1 MSPRLAAAMPPRPG
15 LPPEILVSAS
25 LAWPTC
31 ALMASLGALTFTLL
45 GCSLRRMRSRDRLTV
60 LVWWFAS
67 TCCVGAG
74 LWGSWALG
82 LAALTPPVS
91 LPALQFQPLA
101 MAALGGAAAAIVAAL
116 HAVARLDVPE
126 VPRCAIHTALF
137 TAGWAAMFEIA
148 RRSLTWGVAVPGS
161 VLGLPVLAVSAG
173 LVALGCAAALWLV
186 FGERWRHSGRVL
198 PRLWL
203 CAGTLGAC
211 HAAALILALRSLA
224 LPAGPSEAL
233 GAAAAHAAMSAITL
247 ELVSGL
253 SAVLV
258 AVGLVA
264 SWLDTH
270 SHVRNRELA
279 LSLNDANRRLRDQ
292 AHSDPLTRMPNRL
305 MFEERM
311 AAALAALGRD
321 PEDSALAVMFIDLD
335 GFKPVND
342 SFGHVAGDTV
352 LREIGRRLQAIARPE
367 DTVARV
373 GGDEFLL
380 MTVRPGHEAV
390 AAAIAQRVL
399 EALNEPLTLPN
410 DVVVN
415 LSASI
420 GIVLYPEHGH
430 HAKMI
435 ANADAAM
442 YAAKRAGGSTYAF
455 FEPRMELD
463 AREQL
468 ALQNDLR
475 HAIERHELQLYY
487 QPKIHAKS
495 GQITGVEALLRWQHP
510 VRGFV
515 SPGTFIPVAE
525 RFGLIGAIGNWVI
538 DEACR
543 QMSDWR
549 KQGLRMRVAVNLSV
563 HQLRQED
570 LVQRVRIAVDH
581 FRIDPA
587 LLTFEITESVAME
600 DTQETMRAFSQ
611 LAAAGVGLSIDDFGT
626 GYSSLSYLRKLPARQ
641 LKIDQSFV
649 QDLGTSQDALAVVD
663 AVIKLAHALGLHVV
677 AEGVETTRQRDIL
690 LTLQC
695 DELQGYLFARPMA
708 ARLLTLWAMGEA
720 RTVPHTAP
728 DAASGRDDF
737 RDSLYSPDG
746 PDTVIDVLQ

>member
-1 MSPRLAAAMPPRPG
+1 MSF
-15 LPPEILVSAS
+15 S
-25 LAWPTC
+25 LAWPQC
-31 ALMASLGALTFTLL
+31 ALMALLGVLTFALL

-60 LVWWFAS
+60 IVWWFAS
-67 TCCVGAG
+67 VFSVGGG
-74 LWGSWALG
+74 LWGTWAL
-82 LAALTPPVS
+82 ALSALSPPVA
-91 LPALQFQPLA
+91 LQALQFQPLWL
-101 MAALGGAAAAIVAAL
+101 AALAIVAATAVCLL
-116 HAVARLDVPE
+116 HFTARLAWSE
-126 VPRCAIHTALF
+126 VLRCTVHTTIF
-137 TAGWAAMFEIA
+137 SAGWAAMFEVA
-148 RRSLTWGVAVPGS
+148 RRSPSWGTAASGTFHD
-161 VLGLPVLAVSAG
+161 LPALAVSA
-173 LVALGCAAALWLV
+173 ALAAAGCATALWLV
-186 FGERWRHSGRVL
+186 FGERWRNAGWVVQ
-198 PRLWL
+198 RLWL
-203 CAGTLGAC
+203 CATLMGGC
-211 HAAALILALRSLA
+211 HAAALMIAVSALR
-224 LPAGPSEAL
+224 LPSPPGGAEAL
-233 GAAAAHAAMSAITL
+233 ATHAALDAGTL
-247 ELVSGL
+247 MLVSGVA
-253 SAVLV
+253 AVLV
-258 AVGLVA
+258 VVGLVA
-264 SWLDTH
+264 SWLDSHAH
-270 SHVRNRELA
+270 SRNRQLA
-279 LSLNDANRRLRDQ
+279 ISLNDANRRLRDQ

-311 AAALAALGRD
+311 AAALARIGAEPD
-321 PEDSALAVMFIDLD
+321 ACALAVMFIDLD

-380 MTVRPGHEAV
+380 MTLRPGHEAV

-399 EALNEPLTLPN
+399 EALMEPLTLPN
-410 DVVVN
+410 EVVVN

-420 GIVLYPEHGH
+420 GIVMYPEHGH

-515 SPGTFIPVAE
+515 SPGLFIPIAE
-525 RFGLIGAIGNWVI
+525 RFGLIGSIGNWVI

-543 QMSDWR
+543 QMQDWK

-570 LVQRVRIAVDH
+570 LVQRIRIAVDH
-581 FRIDPA
+581 FRVDPA

-600 DTQETMRAFSQ
+600 DTQETLRAFSQ
-611 LAAAGVGLSIDDFGT
+611 LAALGVSLSIDDFGT
-626 GYSSLSYLRKLPARQ
+626 GYSSLAYLRKLPARQ

-663 AVIKLAHALGLHVV
+663 AVIKLAHALGLQVV
-677 AEGVETTRQRDIL
+677 AEGVETARQRDIL

-720 RTVPHTAP
+720 RTVSHTAP
-728 DAASGRDDF
+728 EAVSGRDDF
-737 RDSLYSPDG
+737 RDSLYAPDG

>member
-1 MSPRLAAAMPPRPG
+1 MP
-15 LPPEILVSAS
+15 VS
-25 LAWPTC
+25 LAWPLC
-31 ALMASLGALTFTLL
+31 ALMALLGVLTFALL

-60 LVWWFAS
+60 IVWWFAS
-67 TCCVGAG
+67 VFCVGGG
-74 LWGSWALG
+74 LWGTWAL
-82 LAALTPPVS
+82 ALSALMPPVAQQS
-91 LPALQFQPLA
+91 LQFQPL
-101 MAALGGAAAAIVAAL
+101 MLAALAIAAATVVTML
-116 HAVARLDVPE
+116 HFVARLDWSE
-126 VPRCAIHTALF
+126 VPRCAVHTTIF
-137 TAGWAAMFEIA
+137 TTGWMAMFEVA
-148 RRSLTWGVAVPGS
+148 RRSLSWGTALPGTFQ
-161 VLGLPVLAVSAG
+161 GLPTLALSAT
-173 LVALGCAAALWLV
+173 LVAAGCATALWLV
-186 FGERWRHSGRVL
+186 FGERWRHAGAVL
-198 PRLWL
+198 QRLWL
-203 CAGTLGAC
+203 CATLLGGC
-211 HAAALILALRSLA
+211 HAGALMLSLGTLA
-224 LPAGPSEAL
+224 LPAAPSDAGDAAASHGAL
-233 GAAAAHAAMSAITL
+233 GVGPML
-247 ELVSGL
+247 LVSAL

-258 AVGLVA
+258 VVGLVA
-264 SWLDTH
+264 SWLDSHAH
-270 SHVRNRELA
+270 SRNRQLA
-279 LSLNDANRRLRDQ
+279 NSLNDANKRLREQ

-311 AAALAALGRD
+311 AAALKQVGSH
-321 PEDSALAVMFIDLD
+321 PESCALAVMFIDLD

-342 SFGHVAGDTV
+342 SFGHVAGDAV

-380 MTVRPGHEAV
+380 MTLRPGHEAV

-410 DVVVN
+410 DVIVN

-420 GIVLYPEHGH
+420 GIVMYPEHGH

-515 SPGTFIPVAE
+515 PPNLFIPIAE
-525 RFGLIGAIGNWVI
+525 RFGLIGTIGNWVI

-543 QMSDWR
+543 QMAEWK

-570 LVQRVRIAVDH
+570 LVQRVRIAVGH
-581 FRIDPA
+581 FRVDPA

-600 DTQETMRAFSQ
+600 DTQETLQAFSQ
-611 LAAAGVGLSIDDFGT
+611 LAAVGVSLSIDDFGT

-677 AEGVETTRQRDIL
+677 AEGVETARQRDIL
-690 LTLQC
+690 LSLQC

-728 DAASGRDDF
+728 DATSGRDDF

>member
-1 MSPRLAAAMPPRPG
+1 M
-15 LPPEILVSAS
+15 SAS
-25 LAWPTC
+25 LAWPIC
-31 ALMASLGALTFTLL
+31 ALMALLGVMTVALL

-67 TCCVGAG
+67 VCSVGAG

-82 LAALTPPVS
+82 LSALTTPVSSQALAFQPMALAALAV
-91 LPALQFQPLA
+91 
-101 MAALGGAAAAIVAAL
+101 AAATVVAAL
-116 HAVARLDVPE
+116 HLVARLDWPE
-126 VPRCAIHTALF
+126 VLRCAVHTTLF
-137 TAGWAAMFEIA
+137 TAGWVAMFEIA
-148 RRSLTWGVAVPGS
+148 RRGFSWGPATPGIVFGLPTLALSAALVAV
-161 VLGLPVLAVSAG
+161 
-173 LVALGCAAALWLV
+173 GCATALWLV
-186 FGERWRHSGRVL
+186 FGERWRHAGHVIK
-198 PRLWL
+198 RLWL
-203 CAGTLGAC
+203 CAATLGGC
-211 HAAALILALRSLA
+211 HAAALVLSLRALQLPPAPETLAGHA
-224 LPAGPSEAL
+224 AL
-233 GAAAAHAAMSAITL
+233 GANAL

-253 SAVLV
+253 AAVLV
-258 AVGLVA
+258 AVGLFA

-270 SHVRNRELA
+270 AHMRNRELA
-279 LSLNDANRRLRDQ
+279 SSLNDANKRLRDQ

-305 MFEERM
+305 LFEERM
-311 AAALAALGRD
+311 NAALAAIGPD
-321 PEDSALAVMFIDLD
+321 PEPAALAVLFIDLD

-342 SFGHVAGDTV
+342 SFGHVAGDAV

-399 EALNEPLTLPN
+399 AALNEPLTLPN

-468 ALQNDLR
+468 ALQHDLR
-475 HAIERHELQLYY
+475 SAIERNELQLYY

-495 GQITGVEALLRWQHP
+495 GQITGVEALLRWQHA

-515 SPGTFIPVAE
+515 PPNLFIPIAE
-525 RFGLIGAIGNWVI
+525 RFGLIGTIGNWVI

-543 QMSDWR
+543 QMSEWR

-581 FRIDPA
+581 FRVDPA

-611 LAAAGVGLSIDDFGT
+611 LAAVGVSLAIDDFGT

-649 QDLGTSQDALAVVD
+649 QDLGASQDALAVVD
-663 AVIKLAHALGLHVV
+663 AVIKLAHALGLNVV
-677 AEGVETTRQRDIL
+677 AEGVETARQRDIL

-720 RTVPHTAP
+720 RNVSHTVP
-728 DAASGRDDF
+728 DAQSGRDDF

-746 PDTVIDVLQ
+746 PDTVIDLLQ

>member
-1 MSPRLAAAMPPRPG
+1 
-15 LPPEILVSAS
+15 
-25 LAWPTC
+25 
-31 ALMASLGALTFTLL
+31 
-45 GCSLRRMRSRDRLTV
+45 
-60 LVWWFAS
+60 
-67 TCCVGAG
+67 
-74 LWGSWALG
+74 
-82 LAALTPPVS
+82 
-91 LPALQFQPLA
+91 
-101 MAALGGAAAAIVAAL
+101 
-116 HAVARLDVPE
+116 
-126 VPRCAIHTALF
+126 
-137 TAGWAAMFEIA
+137 
-148 RRSLTWGVAVPGS
+148 
-161 VLGLPVLAVSAG
+161 
-173 LVALGCAAALWLV
+173 
-186 FGERWRHSGRVL
+186 
-198 PRLWL
+198 
-203 CAGTLGAC
+203 
-211 HAAALILALRSLA
+211 
-224 LPAGPSEAL
+224 
-233 GAAAAHAAMSAITL
+233 
-247 ELVSGL
+247 
-253 SAVLV
+253 
-258 AVGLVA
+258 
-264 SWLDTH
+264 
-270 SHVRNRELA
+270 
-279 LSLNDANRRLRDQ
+279 
-292 AHSDPLTRMPNRL
+292 
-305 MFEERM
+305 
-311 AAALAALGRD
+311 
-321 PEDSALAVMFIDLD
+321 MFIDLD

-342 SFGHVAGDTV
+342 SFGHVAGDAV
-352 LREIGRRLQAIARPE
+352 LREIGRRLQAIARPA

-380 MTVRPGHEAV
+380 MTLRPGHEAV

-410 DVVVN
+410 DVIVN

-420 GIVLYPEHGH
+420 GIVMYPEHGH

-515 SPGTFIPVAE
+515 APGLFIPIAE
-525 RFGLIGAIGNWVI
+525 RFGLIGTIGNWVI

-581 FRIDPA
+581 FRVDPA

-600 DTQETMRAFSQ
+600 DTQETHARV
-611 LAAAGVGLSIDDFGT
+611 LAARRGGRERWPSTTSA
-626 GYSSLSYLRKLPARQ
+626 PATPACPTCASCPPQ

-649 QDLGTSQDALAVVD
+649 QDLGASQDALAVVD

-677 AEGVETTRQRDIL
+677 AEGVETARQRDIL

-708 ARLLTLWAMGEA
+708 ARLLTLWAMGENAHRVAHRA
-720 RTVPHTAP
+720 RRHIRPRRLPRLALLPMAP
-728 DAASGRDDF
+728 T
-737 RDSLYSPDG
+737 G
-746 PDTVIDVLQ
+746 PTPSSKGPTRSSTLLQ

>member
-1 MSPRLAAAMPPRPG
+1 MTD
-15 LPPEILVSAS
+15 S
-25 LAWPTC
+25 LAWPLC
-31 ALMASLGALTFTLL
+31 APMALLGVLTFALL
-45 GCSLRRMRSRDRLTV
+45 GCSLRRMRSRDRLSV

-67 TCCVGAG
+67 VCCVGAG

-82 LAALTPPVS
+82 LAALTPRV
-91 LPALQFQPLA
+91 AQAGLQFQPTSLA
-101 MAALGGAAAAIVAAL
+101 GLALAAATVVAAL
-116 HAVARLDVPE
+116 HFAARLAWPE
-126 VPRCAIHTALF
+126 VVRCAVHTTLLA
-137 TAGWAAMFEIA
+137 AGWLGMFEIA
-148 RRSLTWGVAVPGS
+148 RRGFIGGPATAGDWQ
-161 VLGLPVLAVSAG
+161 GLPVPALSA
-173 LVALGCAAALWLV
+173 ALEAAGCATALWLV
-186 FGERWRHSGRVL
+186 FGERWRHAGRVL
-198 PRLWL
+198 QRLWL
-203 CAGTLGAC
+203 CAATAGGC
-211 HAAALILALRSLA
+211 HAAALLLSLGSLRF
-224 LPAGPSEAL
+224 PAP
-233 GAAAAHAAMSAITL
+233 AAAAIDASAGHGAVGAGTL
-247 ELVSGL
+247 VPV
-253 SAVLV
+253 SAVAALLV
-258 AVGLVA
+258 VVGLVA
-264 SWLDTH
+264 TWLDTH
-270 SHVRNRELA
+270 SHTRNRELA
-279 LSLNDANRRLRDQ
+279 ESLNDANKRLRDQ

-311 AAALAALGRD
+311 AAALKAIGAD
-321 PEDSALAVMFIDLD
+321 PEPSALAVMFIDLD

-380 MTVRPGHEAV
+380 MTLRPGHEAV

-399 EALNEPLTLPN
+399 EALNEPLVLPN

-487 QPKIHAKS
+487 QPKIHGKS
-495 GQITGVEALLRWQHP
+495 GQVTGVEALLRWQHP

-515 SPGTFIPVAE
+515 SPGLFIPVAE

-543 QMSDWR
+543 QMAEWK

-587 LLTFEITESVAME
+587 LL
-600 DTQETMRAFSQ
+600 
-611 LAAAGVGLSIDDFGT
+611 
-626 GYSSLSYLRKLPARQ
+626 
-641 LKIDQSFV
+641 
-649 QDLGTSQDALAVVD
+649 
-663 AVIKLAHALGLHVV
+663 
-677 AEGVETTRQRDIL
+677 
-690 LTLQC
+690 
-695 DELQGYLFARPMA
+695 
-708 ARLLTLWAMGEA
+708 
-720 RTVPHTAP
+720 
-728 DAASGRDDF
+728 
-737 RDSLYSPDG
+737 
-746 PDTVIDVLQ
+746 

>member
-1 MSPRLAAAMPPRPG
+1 M
-15 LPPEILVSAS
+15 SAS
-25 LAWPTC
+25 LAWPLC
-31 ALMASLGALTFTLL
+31 ALMALLGVLTFALL

-60 LVWWFAS
+60 IVWWFAS
-67 TCCVGAG
+67 VFCVGSG
-74 LWGSWALG
+74 LWGTWALA
-82 LAALTPPVS
+82 LSALTPPVA
-91 LPALQFQPLA
+91 LQALQFQPLA
-101 MAALGGAAAAIVAAL
+101 LAALAMVAAAVVTTL
-116 HAVARLDVPE
+116 HFVARLAWLE
-126 VPRCAIHTALF
+126 VPRCAVHTAIF
-137 TAGWAAMFEIA
+137 TAGWALMFEFA
-148 RRSLTWGVAVPGS
+148 RRSPSWGTATAGTFQ
-161 VLGLPVLAVSAG
+161 GLPTLALSAA
-173 LVALGCAAALWLV
+173 LVAAGCATALWIV
-186 FGERWRHSGRVL
+186 FGERWRLVGQVHQ
-198 PRLWL
+198 RLWL
-203 CAGTLGAC
+203 CATVLGGC
-211 HAAALILALRSLA
+211 HSAALILSLGALR
-224 LPAGPSEAL
+224 LPRAPSDGGEAL
-233 GAAAAHAAMSAITL
+233 ANHGALGVGTMV
-247 ELVSGL
+247 LVSGL
-253 SAVLV
+253 AGVV
-258 AVGLVA
+258 VVVGLVA
-264 SWLDTH
+264 SWLD
-270 SHVRNRELA
+270 SHAHARNRQLA
-279 LSLNDANRRLRDQ
+279 HSLNDANRRLRDQ

-311 AAALAALGRD
+311 AAALAAIGREPD
-321 PEDSALAVMFIDLD
+321 ACALAVMFIDLD

-342 SFGHVAGDTV
+342 SFGHVAGDAV

-380 MTVRPGHEAV
+380 MTLRPGHEAV

-399 EALNEPLTLPN
+399 EALNEPLTLAN

-420 GIVLYPEHGH
+420 GIVMYPEHGH

-515 SPGTFIPVAE
+515 SPGLFIPLAE
-525 RFGLIGAIGNWVI
+525 RFGLIGSIGNWVI

-543 QMSDWR
+543 QMQDWK

-570 LVQRVRIAVDH
+570 LVQRIRIAVDH
-581 FRIDPA
+581 FRVDPA

-611 LAAAGVGLSIDDFGT
+611 LAAVGVSLSIDDFGT

-663 AVIKLAHALGLHVV
+663 AVIKLAHALGLQVV
-677 AEGVETTRQRDIL
+677 AEGVETARQRDIL

-708 ARLLTLWAMGEA
+708 ARLLTLWAMGET
-720 RTVPHTAP
+720 RTVSHTAP
-728 DAASGRDDF
+728 DAATGRDDF
-737 RDSLYSPDG
+737 RDSLYCPDG
-746 PDTVIDVLQ
+746 PDTVIDTLQ

>member
-1 MSPRLAAAMPPRPG
+1 M
-15 LPPEILVSAS
+15 SAS
-25 LAWPTC
+25 LAWPIC
-31 ALMASLGALTFTLL
+31 ALMALLGVMTVALL

-67 TCCVGAG
+67 VCSVGAG

-82 LAALTPPVS
+82 LSALTTPVSSQALAFQPMALAALAV
-91 LPALQFQPLA
+91 
-101 MAALGGAAAAIVAAL
+101 AAATVVAAL
-116 HAVARLDVPE
+116 HLVARLDWPE
-126 VPRCAIHTALF
+126 VLRCAVHTTLF
-137 TAGWAAMFEIA
+137 TAGWVAMFEIA
-148 RRSLTWGVAVPGS
+148 RRGFSWGPATPGIVFGLPTLALSATLVAV
-161 VLGLPVLAVSAG
+161 
-173 LVALGCAAALWLV
+173 GCATALWLV
-186 FGERWRHSGRVL
+186 FGERWRHAGHVIK
-198 PRLWL
+198 RLWL
-203 CAGTLGAC
+203 CAATLGGC
-211 HAAALILALRSLA
+211 HAAALVLSLRALQLPPAPETLAGHA
-224 LPAGPSEAL
+224 AL
-233 GAAAAHAAMSAITL
+233 GANAL

-253 SAVLV
+253 AAVLV
-258 AVGLVA
+258 AVGLFA

-270 SHVRNRELA
+270 AHMRNRELA
-279 LSLNDANRRLRDQ
+279 SSLNDANKRLRDQ

-305 MFEERM
+305 LFEERM
-311 AAALAALGRD
+311 NAALAAIGPD
-321 PEDSALAVMFIDLD
+321 PEPAALAVLFIDLD

-342 SFGHVAGDTV
+342 SFGHVAGDAV

-399 EALNEPLTLPN
+399 AALNEPLTLPN

-468 ALQNDLR
+468 ALQHDLR
-475 HAIERHELQLYY
+475 SAIERNELQLYY

-495 GQITGVEALLRWQHP
+495 GQITGVEALLRWQHA

-515 SPGTFIPVAE
+515 PPNLFIPIAE
-525 RFGLIGAIGNWVI
+525 RFGLIGTIGNWVI

-543 QMSDWR
+543 QMSEWR

-581 FRIDPA
+581 FRVDPA

-611 LAAAGVGLSIDDFGT
+611 LAAVGVSLAIDDFGT

-649 QDLGTSQDALAVVD
+649 QDLGASQDALAVVD
-663 AVIKLAHALGLHVV
+663 AVIKLAHALGLNVV
-677 AEGVETTRQRDIL
+677 AEGVETARQRDIL

-720 RTVPHTAP
+720 RNVSHTVP
-728 DAASGRDDF
+728 DAQSGRDDF

-746 PDTVIDVLQ
+746 PDTVIDLLQ

>member
-1 MSPRLAAAMPPRPG
+1 M
-15 LPPEILVSAS
+15 
-25 LAWPTC
+25 
-31 ALMASLGALTFTLL
+31 ALLGALSFALL

-67 TCCVGAG
+67 VCCVGSG
-74 LWGSWALG
+74 LWGTWALA
-82 LAALTPPVS
+82 LAALTPPVAQQ
-91 LPALQFQPLA
+91 ALQFQPA
-101 MAALGGAAAAIVAAL
+101 WIAALALGAASVVTAL
-116 HAVARLDVPE
+116 HFVARLDWPE
-126 VPRCAIHTALF
+126 MPRCAVHTTLF
-137 TAGWAAMFEIA
+137 TGGWVALFEIA
-148 RRSLTWGVAVPGS
+148 RRSLSWGVATAGAV
-161 VLGLPVLAVSAG
+161 VGLPSLAVSAA
-173 LVALGCAAALWLV
+173 LVAVGCATALWLV
-186 FGERWRHSGRVL
+186 FGERWRHAGHVL
-198 PRLWL
+198 ARLWL
-203 CAGTLGAC
+203 CAATLGGC
-211 HAAALILALRSLA
+211 HAAALILVLRALQLPAPPVDAADGVGHASLA
-224 LPAGPSEAL
+224 G
-233 GAAAAHAAMSAITL
+233 GTL
-247 ELVSGL
+247 VLVSGL

-258 AVGLVA
+258 VVGLVA

-270 SHVRNRELA
+270 AHARNRQLA
-279 LSLNDANRRLRDQ
+279 SSLNDANKRLRDQ

-311 AAALAALGRD
+311 AAALAQVGPR
-321 PEDSALAVMFIDLD
+321 PEACALAVMFIDLD

-342 SFGHVAGDTV
+342 SFGHVAGDAV

-410 DVVVN
+410 DVIVN

-420 GIVLYPEHGH
+420 GIVMYPEHGH

-468 ALQNDLR
+468 ALQNELR

-515 SPGTFIPVAE
+515 PPNLFIPIAE
-525 RFGLIGAIGNWVI
+525 RFGLIGTIGNWVI

-543 QMSDWR
+543 QMSDWK

-570 LVQRVRIAVDH
+570 LVQRVKIAVDH
-581 FRIDPA
+581 FRIDAA

-611 LAAAGVGLSIDDFGT
+611 LANAGVGLSIDDFGT

-677 AEGVETTRQRDIL
+677 AEGVETARQRDIL
-690 LTLQC
+690 LSLEC

-708 ARLLTLWAMGEA
+708 ARLLTLWAKGEA
-720 RTVPHTAP
+720 RTVNHTAP
-728 DAASGRDDF
+728 DATSGRDDF

>member
-1 MSPRLAAAMPPRPG
+1 M
-15 LPPEILVSAS
+15 
-25 LAWPTC
+25 
-31 ALMASLGALTFTLL
+31 ALLGVLTFALL
-45 GCSLRRMRSRDRLTV
+45 GSSLRRMRSRDRLTV
-60 LVWWFAS
+60 LVWWVAS
-67 TCCVGAG
+67 VCCVGSG
-74 LWGSWALG
+74 LWGTWALALEALTPPVAQPVLQFQPLG
-82 LAALTPPVS
+82 LAAL
-91 LPALQFQPLA
+91 AL
-101 MAALGGAAAAIVAAL
+101 AAATVVTAL
-116 HAVARLDVPE
+116 HVVARLDWAE
-126 VPRCAIHTALF
+126 VPRCAVHTTLF
-137 TAGWAAMFEIA
+137 TLGWVAMFEIA
-148 RRSLTWGVAVPGS
+148 RRSLSGGLAVPDE
-161 VLGLPVLAVSAG
+161 VLGLPPLVPASA
-173 LVALGCAAALWLV
+173 LVAAGCATALWLV
-186 FGERWRHSGRVL
+186 FGERWRHAGRVL
-198 PRLWL
+198 QRLWL
-203 CAGTLGAC
+203 CAATLGGC
-211 HAAALILALRSLA
+211 HAAALILSLRALR
-224 LPAGPSEAL
+224 LPAPPVDVVD
-233 GAAAAHAAMSAITL
+233 AAGHAPFAAGTL
-247 ELVSGL
+247 ALVSGL

-258 AVGLVA
+258 AVGLFA

-270 SHVRNRELA
+270 AHTRNRQLA
-279 LSLNDANRRLRDQ
+279 SSLNDANKRLRDQ

-311 AAALAALGRD
+311 AAALELIGND
-321 PEDSALAVMFIDLD
+321 PDSCALAVLFIDLD

-342 SFGHVAGDTV
+342 SFGHVAGDAV

-380 MTVRPGHEAV
+380 MTLRPGHEAV

-410 DVVVN
+410 DVIVN

-420 GIVLYPEHGH
+420 GIVMYPEHGH

-468 ALQNDLR
+468 ALQHDLR
-475 HAIERHELQLYY
+475 HAIERNELQLYY

-510 VRGFV
+510 ARGFV
-515 SPGTFIPVAE
+515 PPNLFIPIAE
-525 RFGLIGAIGNWVI
+525 RFGLIGTIGNWVI

-543 QMSDWR
+543 QMSEWK

-570 LVQRVRIAVDH
+570 LVQRVKIAVDH

-600 DTQETMRAFSQ
+600 DTQETMRAFSL
-611 LAAAGVGLSIDDFGT
+611 LASAGVSLSIDDFGT

-641 LKIDQSFV
+641 LKIDQTFV

-677 AEGVETTRQRDIL
+677 AEGVETARQRDIL

-708 ARLLTLWAMGEA
+708 PRLLTLWAMGES
-720 RTVPHTAP
+720 RTVAHTAP
-728 DAASGRDDF
+728 DATSGRDDF

>member
-1 MSPRLAAAMPPRPG
+1 MC
-15 LPPEILVSAS
+15 AS
-25 LAWPTC
+25 M
-31 ALMASLGALTFTLL
+31 ALLGSLTFALL

-67 TCCVGAG
+67 ICCVGGG

-82 LAALTPPVS
+82 LAALTPPVAS
-91 LPALQFQPLA
+91 QALQFQPWALAA
-101 MAALGGAAAAIVAAL
+101 MALAAAAVVATL
-116 HAVARLDVPE
+116 HVVARLDWPE
-126 VPRCAIHTALF
+126 TLRCAIHTMIF
-137 TAGWAAMFEIA
+137 TLGWVAMFEVA
-148 RRSLTWGVAVPGS
+148 RRSPEGGPATAGHVA
-161 VLGLPVLAVSAG
+161 GLPALAVSAA
-173 LVALGCAAALWLV
+173 LVAAGCATALWVV
-186 FGERWRHSGRVL
+186 FGERWRHAGSVL
-198 PRLWL
+198 QRLWF
-203 CAGTLGAC
+203 CAVTLGGC
-211 HAAALILALRSLA
+211 HAAALALSLHA
-224 LPAGPSEAL
+224 LQWPAMAGD
-233 GAAAAHAAMSAITL
+233 GAAPLAGHPLVGASTMV
-247 ELVSGL
+247 LVSAL

-270 SHVRNRELA
+270 SHTRNRQLA
-279 LSLNDANRRLRDQ
+279 NSLNDANRRLREQ

-311 AAALAALGRD
+311 AAALAKIGNT
-321 PEDSALAVMFIDLD
+321 PEACALAVMFIDLD

-342 SFGHVAGDTV
+342 SFGHVAGDAV
-352 LREIGRRLQAIARPE
+352 LREIGRRLQSIARPE

-380 MTVRPGHEAV
+380 MTVHPGHEAV

-399 EALNEPLTLPN
+399 ESLNEPMTLPN

-415 LSASI
+415 LSGSI
-420 GIVLYPEHGH
+420 GIVMYPEHGPH
-430 HAKMI
+430 TKMI

-515 SPGTFIPVAE
+515 GPSLFIPIAE
-525 RFGLIGAIGNWVI
+525 RFGLIGSIGNWVI

-549 KQGLRMRVAVNLSV
+549 RQGLRMRVAVNLSV

-587 LLTFEITESVAME
+587 LLTFEITESVAMD

-611 LAAAGVGLSIDDFGT
+611 LANVGVSLSIDDFGT
-626 GYSSLSYLRKLPARQ
+626 GYSSLSYLRKLPAKQ

-649 QDLGTSQDALAVVD
+649 QDLGTSPDALAVVD

-677 AEGVETTRQRDIL
+677 AEGVETARQRDIL
-690 LTLQC
+690 LTLGC

-708 ARLLTLWAMGEA
+708 ARLLTLWAMGES
-720 RTVPHTAP
+720 RTVSHTVP
-728 DAASGRDDF
+728 DATSGRDDF

-746 PDTVIDVLQ
+746 PDTVIDTLQ